1 MTSQRLATP
10 TRLAL
15 ARQRR
20 GLTINALAE
29 RLDVNA
35 KTVTRWESGSSVP
48 QEALERLAVELRFP
62 VEFLLAPDVAEVPLD
77 AVSFRALSKTSA
89 GLRRSAIAAGT
100 IATEFSDWIDS
111 RFRLPDPDVP
121 TFPGYDPETA
131 AAAVRARWGLSTSP
145 ITHLLDV
152 LEARGVRVFSL
163 ALDVREVDAFS
174 FYRGGVPFVLVNT
187 RKTGERQRF
196 DMAHELGHLV
206 LHCESETVAGREA
219 EHQAQRFAAA
229 FLMPR
234 EDVMAQPLWNVD
246 PQRIIKGKSRWGV
259 SAMAL
264 AHRLRELGML
274 TEWGYRDAC
283 VQLSAA
289 GYRTAEPSGAIVPET
304 SQVLRKVVGHLREQ
318 GVAFRK
324 IADDLRLT
332 EEELN
337 LHVLGLVPLGLE
349 GGNGGGGGH
358 AQLRLVSEPVT
369 GTRSSK

>member
-1 MTSQRLATP
+1 MNQRHATP
-10 TRLAL
+10 TRIRL

-20 GLTINALAE
+20 GLTINSLAQ
-29 RLDVNA
+29 RLEVNA
-35 KTVTRWESGSSVP
+35 KTVTRWESGYAISP
-48 QEALERLAVELRFP
+48 EALERLASELKFP
-62 VEFLLAPDVAEVPLD
+62 VEFLLAPEVAEVPVE

-100 IATEFSDWIDS
+100 MATEFSDWIDS
-111 RFRLPDPDVP
+111 RFRLPDPNVP

-131 AAAVRARWGLSTSP
+131 SEAVRARWGLSTTP
-145 ITHLLDV
+145 IPHLLDV
-152 LEARGVRVFSL
+152 LEAHGVRVFSL
-163 ALDVREVDAFS
+163 ALDVADVDAFS
-174 FYRGGVPFVLVNT
+174 FYRGDVPFVLVNT

-234 EDVMAQPLWNVD
+234 EDVLAQPLWNVD
-246 PQRIIKGKSRWGV
+246 PQRIIRGKARWGV

-289 GYRTAEPSGAIVPET
+289 GYRRGEPSGAIVPET
-304 SQVLRKVVGHLREQ
+304 SQILRKVVGHLREQ
-318 GVAFRK
+318 GVGLRK
-324 IADDLRLT
+324 IADELRLT

-337 LHVLGLVPLGLE
+337 LHVLGLVPLSLD
-349 GGNGGGGGH
+349 GGGRGGGSQ
-358 AQLRLVSEPVT
+358 ARLRLVNEQP
-369 GTRSSK
+369 GRNGASS